1 MIIEKLSE
9 NRLDEFFEIVCRMV
23 AESEFSY
30 ANPEK
35 QKILQL
41 FKNPNAVAFLALEN
55 NQIVGFISGIV
66 HEYFFSNRKRV
77 SDLGFFVLP
86 EYRGSRVALKLVKL
100 LESWAIE
107 KKAEELHLGQTTGL
121 DIDKTK
127 KFYERLGFKT
137 VGFNTVKHLRE

>member
-9 NRLDEFFEIVCRMV
+9 NRLDEFFEIVCKMV

-30 ANPEK
+30 VVPEK

-55 NQIVGFISGIV
+55 DQIVGFISGLV

-100 LESWAIE
+100 LEAWAIE
-107 KKAEELHLGQTTGL
+107 KNANELHLGQTTGL
-121 DIDKTK
+121 EIDKTK
-127 KFYERLGFKT
+127 RFYERLGFKT